1 MRNVSSTVSNL
12 LLTPSVPLRYFVL
25 VSIETTTPI
34 LLSSLPHDVVY
45 NSRTYLANNKL
56 LTYDPMSQ
64 TSIQDRSEY
73 SIAVSD
79 FDKTI
84 ETTLNDSGFSAD
96 MMVEVGI
103 YDNTTGLPLLSVE
116 DTLTL
121 YSGLVDT
128 WSPVINDSKREL
140 VIKGSNPLGALD
152 WSNPFLASPSS
163 VRRYRSNDTTM
174 DFIGAISEEEV
185 TVKWGKIK

>member
-1 MRNVSSTVSNL
+1 MRSVSSTVSNL
-12 LLTPSVPLRYFVL
+12 LLTPSTPLKYFVL

-34 LLSSLPHDVVY
+34 LLSSLPHTVVY
-45 NSRTYLANNKL
+45 DSRTFLSNNKL
-56 LTYDPMSQ
+56 LSYDPMSQ

-84 ETTLNDSGFSAD
+84 ETTLNDSGFSAN
-96 MMVEVGI
+96 MVVEVGI
-103 YDNTTGLPLLSVE
+103 YDPATGLPLLSTD
-116 DTLTL
+116 DTLIL

-128 WSPVINDSKREL
+128 WSPVMNDTKREL
-140 VIKGSNPLGALD
+140 AIKGSNPLGALD

-163 VRRYRSNDTTM
+163 VRRYSAGDTTM
-174 DFIGAISEEEV
+174 DFIGSISEEEV
-185 TVKWGKIK
+185 TIKWGKIK